1 MQRDTAALSSS
12 RYDLI
17 VVGAGIYGACI
28 ARDAALR
35 GLHVA
40 LVDRGD
46 FGNATTHNS
55 FKLIHGGLR
64 YVQHM
69 DFRRIRESILETRFW
84 LRAAPRLVRPLE
96 FVMPTDGHG
105 TRGPEALLAGL
116 KIHQLVGLGGHTT
129 TDPQAYLP
137 AGRVVSRA
145 ECLRRIPG
153 LDSRGVTGGAIWFD
167 GQMQDADRILLAV
180 VQGAAEAGADIASY
194 VAVERLLGAATR
206 VEGVAARDMLS
217 GRDIEIRGKVTVNA
231 CGPWAAEFLGR
242 GGHESGSIEPSG
254 LIKGMNLVT
263 RRLFDGYAV
272 AIKSGRTSDAVIGRS
287 RRLYFITPWR
297 DCSLIGTTHTAYTGH
312 PDEWR
317 ITEEDIVSFLGEIN
331 SAYPPAALKLD
342 DVLYCYSGLT
352 PGTSALNEGE
362 VEHAWHSEVIDHERR
377 QKVGGLISVVG
388 VKFTTARLVAERAV
402 DLVFRKFGKTP
413 PLCAAKLTPL
423 PCLDVPQL
431 EVIERDVKS
440 LIGKPLDRN
449 LEFLLESQGAGLR
462 GGLPS
467 RMPSGE
473 CMGEILFRY
482 GCRQM
487 VRDRMAMRLT
497 DLIFRRTD
505 WSARGLLTQDTLNWC
520 ADMMSEELGWT
531 TARRQDELNRLQ
543 AEGERHF
550 FRPALVSKGRRENSH
565 DVTERKSPAA
575 KV

>member
-1 MQRDTAALSSS
+1 MQRDTAVLGVN

-64 YVQHM
+64 YVQHL

-84 LRAAPRLVRPLE
+84 LRAAPHLVRPLE

-116 KIHQLVGLGGHTT
+116 TMHRLIGLGGRASA
-129 TDPQAYLP
+129 DSQSRLP

-153 LDSRGVTGGAIWFD
+153 LDSRGLTGGAIWFD

-180 VQGAAEAGADIASY
+180 VRSAAEAGADVASY
-194 VAVERLLGAATR
+194 VAVRRLLGQSTR
-206 VEGVAARDMLS
+206 VEGVVAHDLLT
-217 GRDIEIRGKVTVNA
+217 GNDIEIRGKVTVNA
-231 CGPWAAEFLGR
+231 CGPWAAEFLR
-242 GGHESGSIEPSG
+242 RSGQDPRSIEPSG
-254 LIKGMNLVT
+254 LIKGMNVVT
-263 RRLFDGYAV
+263 RRLFDDYAV
-272 AIKSGRTSDAVIGRS
+272 AIKSSRASDAVVGRG

-297 DCSLIGTTHTAYTGH
+297 DCSLIGTTHTVYTGH
-312 PDEWR
+312 PDECR
-317 ITEEDIVSFLGEIN
+317 ITEEDIAGFLREIN
-331 SAYPPAALKLD
+331 SAYPPAHLSLD
-342 DVLYCYSGLT
+342 DVLYCYGGLT
-352 PGTSALNEGE
+352 PGSKALNGGE
-362 VEHAWHSEVIDHERR
+362 VERALRSEVIDHEQR

-388 VKFTTARLVAERAV
+388 VKFTTARSVAERAV
-402 DLVFRKFGKTP
+402 DLVFRKLGRMP
-413 PLCAAKLTPL
+413 PLCTAKLTPL
-423 PCLDVPQL
+423 PCL
-431 EVIERDVKS
+431 EAASFEAMERDVKS
-440 LIGKPLDRN
+440 TGIPIDGSIEFPL
-449 LEFLLESQGAGLR
+449 QGQRLGLR
-462 GGLPS
+462 GGLFSHVPT
-467 RMPSGE
+467 GE
-473 CMGEILFRY
+473 SSSDILFRY
-482 GCRQM
+482 GCRRM
-487 VRDRMAMRLT
+487 VRDNMAIRLT

-531 TARRQDELNRLQ
+531 PARRQDELRRLQ
-543 AEGERHF
+543 AEGEQHF
-550 FRPALVSKGRRENSH
+550 FRPVRAARHEQRMSTGEELTAKG
-565 DVTERKSPAA
+565 K
-575 KV
+575 